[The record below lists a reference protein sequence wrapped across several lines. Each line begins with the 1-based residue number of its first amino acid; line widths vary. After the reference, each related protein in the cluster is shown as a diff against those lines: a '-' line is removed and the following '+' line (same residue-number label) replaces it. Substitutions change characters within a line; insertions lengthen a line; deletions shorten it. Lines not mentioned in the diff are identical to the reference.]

1 MSLPF
6 DAVQFARPAW
16 LWALLVLPLL
26 AWIWW
31 RRRHTAE
38 AWREAVDPHLLAHLL
53 EARPDRRGLLGLVAW
68 LIAGLLAVLA
78 LAGPGWRE
86 VAVPLDA
93 QGMSPLVVAID
104 LSTSS
109 TASDL
114 PPSRL
119 LQARAKLAQLLAERG
134 PGQVALIAYAD
145 DAFTVAPLTDDARNV
160 ALYLDALSP
169 EIMPVDG
176 LRADRAIAHA
186 TRLLR
191 QGQALNGDILL
202 VTGDVDTA
210 AVAEAGIA
218 ARMGYRVSVLGL
230 GTAAGAAYRDAD
242 GALAHARLDAVALRA
257 LAVAGEGR
265 YQALS
270 IDDGDLHALG
280 VLTPDATAG
289 AASVHSDASVRRVL
303 DEGYWLVLPLL
314 ALVLLAFRRGSAFA
328 CVAVLALWPALLPMP
343 AQAQEKAPV
352 ATPWQRADQVA
363 DSRMRAGASAYRGER
378 YDEALKTWTG
388 LPGSD
393 AAYNRG
399 NALARLGRFD
409 EAIAAYDEALSQQPG
424 MADAQ
429 ANRAA
434 VEAARNR
441 KPPPGQGQDP
451 RAPQEP
457 RDGDSQPK
465 PGDAGDPSDSQPGDT
480 QGQGDTRPPPDDPE
494 PQASD
499 TPPPADAQAQR
510 DADAQQR
517 EQMQRALEGQA
528 DPSDED
534 TKDAGAT
541 GAETG
546 DEREQANAAWLR
558 RVPDDPGGLLRA
570 KFRLEHERRATGG
583 DR

>member
-1 MSLPF
+1 MNLPF

-16 LWALLVLPLL
+16 LWALLALPLL
-26 AWIWW
+26 AWVWW
-31 RRRHTAE
+31 RRRRSAE
-38 AWREAVDPHLLAHLL
+38 AWREAVDPHLLTHLL

-68 LIAGLLAVLA
+68 LLAGMLAVLA

-93 QGMSPLVVAID
+93 QGMAPLVVALD
-104 LSTSS
+104 LSTAS

-134 PGQVALIAYAD
+134 AGQVALVAYAD

-169 EIMPVDG
+169 GIMPVDG
-176 LRADRAIAHA
+176 QRADRAIAHA

-191 QGQALNGDILL
+191 QGQALRGDILL
-202 VTGDVDTA
+202 VTGNTDTA

-218 ARMGYRVSVLGL
+218 ARMGYRVSVLGV

-242 GALAHARLDAVALRA
+242 GALAHARLETVALRA

-265 YQALS
+265 YHALS
-270 IDDGDLHALG
+270 IDDGDLRALG
-280 VLTPDATAG
+280 VLTPQMTAG
-289 AASVHSDASVRRVL
+289 GGSARSDASVRRVL
-303 DEGYWLVLPLL
+303 DEGYWLLLPLL
-314 ALVLLAFRRGSAFA
+314 ALVLLAFRRGSGFA
-328 CVAVLALWPALLPMP
+328 CVAMLALLPALLPVP
-343 AQAQEKAPV
+343 AQAQAPA

-363 DSRMRAGASAYRGER
+363 DARMRAGTSAYRGER

-388 LPGSD
+388 LPGAD

-409 EAIAAYDEALSQQPG
+409 DAIAAYDEALSQQPG

-451 RAPQEP
+451 RAPQQP
-457 RDGDSQPK
+457 RDDGDSQPK
-465 PGDAGDPSDSQPGDT
+465 PGEAGDPSDSQPGDA
-480 QGQGDTRPPPDDPE
+480 QGQGDTQPPQDDPE
-494 PQASD
+494 PQESD
-499 TPPPADAQAQR
+499 TAPAPDAQAQR

-517 EQMQRALEGQA
+517 EQMQRALDGQP
-528 DPSDED
+528 DPSDAD
-534 TKDAGAT
+534 APDAGAPGSDT
-541 GAETG
+541 S
-546 DEREQANAAWLR
+546 DEHEQANAAWLR

-583 DR
+583 D

>member
-1 MSLPF
+1 MSPPF
-6 DAVQFARPAW
+6 DALQFARPVW
-16 LWALLVLPLL
+16 LWALLALPFL

-31 RRRHTAE
+31 RRRRSAE

-53 EARPDRRGLLGLVAW
+53 EARPDRRGLLGLAAW
-68 LIAGLLAVLA
+68 LLAGLLAVLA

-86 VAVPLDA
+86 VAVPLDTR
-93 QGMSPLVVAID
+93 GMAPLVVAID
-104 LSTSS
+104 LSTAS

-119 LQARAKLAQLLAERG
+119 LQARAKLSQLLAERG
-134 PGQVALIAYAD
+134 AGQVALVAYAD

-160 ALYLDALSP
+160 ALYLDALAP

-176 LRADRAIAHA
+176 QRADRAIAHA

-191 QGQALNGDILL
+191 QGQALRGDILL
-202 VTGDVDTA
+202 VTGDADTA
-210 AVAEAGIA
+210 AVAEAGLA

-230 GTAAGAAYRDAD
+230 GSAAGAAYRDAD

-265 YQALS
+265 YHALS
-270 IDDGDLHALG
+270 IDDGDLRALG
-280 VLTPDATAG
+280 VLTPETTAG
-289 AASVHSDASVRRVL
+289 AASARSDAGVRRVL

-314 ALVLLAFRRGSAFA
+314 ALVLLAFRRGSGFA
-328 CVAVLALWPALLPMP
+328 CVAVLVLLPALLPVP
-343 AQAQEKAPV
+343 AHAQPPA

-363 DSRMRAGASAYRGER
+363 DGRMREGASAYRGER
-378 YDEALKTWTG
+378 YDEALKAWTG
-388 LPGSD
+388 LPGAD

-409 EAIAAYDEALSQQPG
+409 DAIAAYDEALSQQPG

-441 KPPPGQGQDP
+441 KPPPGPGQDP
-451 RAPQEP
+451 RAPQTP
-457 RDGDSQPK
+457 RDGDSQPT
-465 PGDAGDPSDSQPGDT
+465 PGDAGDPAERQPGDA

-494 PQASD
+494 PQESD
-499 TPPPADAQAQR
+499 TTPPAGAQAQR
-510 DADAQQR
+510 DADAEQR
-517 EQMQRALEGQA
+517 ERMQRALDGRP
-528 DPSDED
+528 DPSGED
-534 TKDAGAT
+534 ASDAGMP
-541 GAETG
+541 GGDTG

>member
-1 MSLPF
+1 MSLSL
-6 DAVQFARPAW
+6 DALQFARPGW
-16 LWALLVLPLL
+16 LWALLLLPALG
-26 AWIWW
+26 WIWW
-31 RRRHTAE
+31 RRRRSVD

-53 EARPDRRGLLGLVAW
+53 EARPDRRGLLGLAAW
-68 LIAGLLAVLA
+68 LLAGLLAVLA

-86 VAVPLDA
+86 VAVPLDT
-93 QGMSPLVVAID
+93 QGMAPLVVAID
-104 LSTSS
+104 LSTAS

-119 LQARAKLAQLLAERG
+119 LQARAKLSQLLAERG
-134 PGQVALIAYAD
+134 GGQIALVAYAD
-145 DAFTVAPLTDDARNV
+145 DAFTVAPLTADARNV

-176 LRADRAIAHA
+176 HRADRAITQA

-191 QGQALNGDILL
+191 QGQALRGDILL
-202 VTGDVDTA
+202 LTGDADTA

-230 GTAAGAAYRDAD
+230 GTTAGAAYRNAD
-242 GALAHARLDAVALRA
+242 GGLAHARLDPVALRA

-265 YQALS
+265 YHALS
-270 IDDGDLHALG
+270 IDDDDLRALG
-280 VLTPDATAG
+280 VLTPDAISAAG
-289 AASVHSDASVRRVL
+289 AAPADASVRRVL
-303 DEGYWLVLPLL
+303 DQGYWLVLPLL
-314 ALVLLAFRRGSAFA
+314 ALVLLAFRRGSGLA
-328 CVAVLALWPALLPMP
+328 CVAMVAVFPLLSPLS
-343 AQAQEKAPV
+343 AQAQAPA

-363 DSRMRAGASAYRGER
+363 HAQMRDGAAAYREKR
-378 YDEALKTWTG
+378 YEDALQAWAD
-388 LPGSD
+388 LPGID

-424 MADAQ
+424 MADAL

-434 VEAARNR
+434 VEAARKR
-441 KPPPGQGQDP
+441 KPPPGPGEDP
-451 RAPQEP
+451 RAPQKP

-465 PGDAGDPSDSQPGDT
+465 PGDAGDSSDSQAGDA
-480 QGQGDTRPPPDDPE
+480 QGQGDTPPPPE
-494 PQASD
+494 DAQPQESEA
-499 TPPPADAQAQR
+499 PPPADAQAQR

-517 EQMQRALEGQA
+517 ERMQRALEGQPEA
-528 DPSDED
+528 GDEAPASGAPNG
-534 TKDAGAT
+534 DA
-541 GAETG
+541 G

>member
-1 MSLPF
+1 MNLPF
-6 DAVQFARPAW
+6 DALQFARPAW
-16 LWALLVLPLL
+16 LWALLALPLL

-31 RRRHTAE
+31 RRRRSAE

-53 EARPDRRGLLGLVAW
+53 EARPDPRGLFGLVAW
-68 LIAGLLAVLA
+68 LLAGLLAVLA

-93 QGMSPLVVAID
+93 QGMAPLVVALD
-104 LSTSS
+104 LSTAS

-134 PGQVALIAYAD
+134 AGQVALVAYAD

-160 ALYLDALSP
+160 ALYLDAMSP
-169 EIMPVDG
+169 GIMPVDG
-176 LRADRAIAHA
+176 QRADRAIAHA

-191 QGQALNGDILL
+191 QGQALRGDILL
-202 VTGDVDTA
+202 VTGNADTA

-218 ARMGYRVSVLGL
+218 ARMGYRVSVLGV

-242 GALAHARLDAVALRA
+242 GALAHARLETVALRA

-265 YQALS
+265 YHALS
-270 IDDGDLHALG
+270 IDDGDLRTLG
-280 VLTPDATAG
+280 VLTPQMTAG
-289 AASVHSDASVRRVL
+289 GGSARSDASVRRVL
-303 DEGYWLVLPLL
+303 DEGYWLLLPLL
-314 ALVLLAFRRGSAFA
+314 ALVLLAFRRGSGFA
-328 CVAVLALWPALLPMP
+328 CVAMLALLPALLPVP
-343 AQAQEKAPV
+343 AQAQAPA

-363 DSRMRAGASAYRGER
+363 DARMRAGTSAYRSER

-388 LPGSD
+388 LPGAD

-409 EAIAAYDEALSQQPG
+409 DAIAAYDEALSQQPG

-451 RAPQEP
+451 RAPQQP
-457 RDGDSQPK
+457 RDDGDSQPK
-465 PGDAGDPSDSQPGDT
+465 PGEAGDPSDSQPGDA
-480 QGQGDTRPPPDDPE
+480 QGQGDTQPPQDDPE
-494 PQASD
+494 SQESD
-499 TPPPADAQAQR
+499 TVPAPDAQAQR

-517 EQMQRALEGQA
+517 EQMQRALDGQPE
-528 DPSDED
+528 PSDAD
-534 TKDAGAT
+534 APDAGAPGSDT
-541 GAETG
+541 S
-546 DEREQANAAWLR
+546 DEHEQANAAWLR

-583 DR
+583 D

>member
-16 LWALLVLPLL
+16 LWALMALPLL

-31 RRRHTAE
+31 RRRRSAE

-53 EARPDRRGLLGLVAW
+53 EARPDRRGLFGLVAW
-68 LIAGLLAVLA
+68 LLAGVLAVLA

-86 VAVPLDA
+86 VAVPLDT
-93 QGMSPLVVAID
+93 QGMSPLVVVID
-104 LSTSS
+104 LSTAS

-134 PGQVALIAYAD
+134 AGQIALVAYAD

-169 EIMPVDG
+169 GIMPVDG
-176 LRADRAIAHA
+176 QRADRAIAHA

-191 QGQALNGDILL
+191 QGQALRGDILL
-202 VTGDVDTA
+202 VTGNANTA

-230 GTAAGAAYRDAD
+230 GTTAGAAYRDAD
-242 GALAHARLDAVALRA
+242 GALAHARLETVALRA

-265 YQALS
+265 YHALS
-270 IDDGDLHALG
+270 IDDGDLRALG
-280 VLTPDATAG
+280 VLTPELTVGG
-289 AASVHSDASVRRVL
+289 ASTRSDASVRRVL

-314 ALVLLAFRRGSAFA
+314 ALVLLAFRRGSGFA
-328 CVAVLALWPALLPMP
+328 CMAVLVLLPALLPMP
-343 AQAQEKAPV
+343 VQAQAPA

-363 DSRMRAGASAYRGER
+363 DGRMRAGTSAYRGER
-378 YDEALKTWTG
+378 YDEALKTWAG
-388 LPGSD
+388 LPGAD

-399 NALARLGRFD
+399 NALARLGRFED
-409 EAIAAYDEALSQQPG
+409 AIAAYDEALSQQPG

-434 VEAARNR
+434 VEAARSR

-451 RAPQEP
+451 RAPQTP
-457 RDGDSQPK
+457 RHDGDGQPK
-465 PGDAGDPSDSQPGDT
+465 PGEAGDPSDSQPGEA
-480 QGQGDTRPPPDDPE
+480 QGRGDQRSPPDAPE

-499 TPPPADAQAQR
+499 TPAPADAQAQR
-510 DADAQQR
+510 HADAQQR
-517 EQMQRALEGQA
+517 EQMQRALEGEP

-534 TKDAGAT
+534 AKDAGAT
-541 GAETG
+541 GADTG

>member
-1 MSLPF
+1 MNLPF
-6 DAVQFARPAW
+6 DAVQFARPVW
-16 LWALLVLPLL
+16 LWALLALPLL

-31 RRRHTAE
+31 RRRRSAE
-38 AWREAVDPHLLAHLL
+38 AWREAVDPHLLTHLL
-53 EARPDRRGLLGLVAW
+53 EARPDRRGLFGLVAW
-68 LIAGLLAVLA
+68 LLAGLLAVLA
-78 LAGPGWRE
+78 MAGPGWRE
-86 VAVPLDA
+86 VAVPLDT
-93 QGMSPLVVAID
+93 QGMAPLVVVID
-104 LSTSS
+104 LSTAS

-134 PGQVALIAYAD
+134 ASQVALVAYAD

-160 ALYLDALSP
+160 ALYVDALSP

-176 LRADRAIAHA
+176 QRADRAIAHA

-191 QGQALNGDILL
+191 QGQALRGDILL
-202 VTGDVDTA
+202 VTGAADTA

-242 GALAHARLDAVALRA
+242 GALAHARLDTVALRA
-257 LAVAGEGR
+257 LAAAGDGR
-265 YQALS
+265 YHALS
-270 IDDGDLHALG
+270 IDDGDLRALG
-280 VLTPDATAG
+280 VLTPEARAG
-289 AASVHSDASVRRVL
+289 AASARNDASVRRVL

-314 ALVLLAFRRGSAFA
+314 ALVLLAFRRGSGFA
-328 CVAVLALWPALLPMP
+328 CVAVLALLPALLPVP
-343 AQAQEKAPV
+343 AQAQAPV

-363 DSRMRAGASAYRGER
+363 DGRMRAGTSAYRGER
-378 YDEALKTWTG
+378 YDEALKAWTG
-388 LPGSD
+388 LQGAD

-434 VEAARNR
+434 VEAARSR

-451 RAPQEP
+451 RAPQKP
-457 RDGDSQPK
+457 RDDGDSQSK
-465 PGDAGDPSDSQPGDT
+465 PGEAGDPSDSQPGDA
-480 QGQGDTRPPPDDPE
+480 QGQGDQRPPPDAPE

-517 EQMQRALEGQA
+517 EQMQRALEGQTE
-528 DPSDED
+528 PSDED
-534 TKDAGAT
+534 AADAGAT

-546 DEREQANAAWLR
+546 DERAQANAAWLR

>member
-1 MSLPF
+1 MNLPV
-6 DAVQFARPAW
+6 DALQFARPAW
-16 LWALLVLPLL
+16 LWALLALPLL

-31 RRRHTAE
+31 RRRRDAE
-38 AWREAVDPHLLAHLL
+38 AWRDAVDPHLLAHLL
-53 EARPDRRGLLGLVAW
+53 DARPDRRGLLGLAAW
-68 LIAGLLAVLA
+68 LLAGLFAVLA
-78 LAGPGWRE
+78 LAGPGWRT
-86 VAVPLDA
+86 VAVPLDT
-93 QGMSPLVVAID
+93 QGMAPLVVAVD
-104 LSTSS
+104 LSTAS

-119 LQARAKLAQLLAERG
+119 LQMRAKLSQLLAERG
-134 PGQVALIAYAD
+134 GGQVALVAYAD

-169 EIMPVDG
+169 EIMPLDG
-176 LRADRAIAHA
+176 RRADRAITHA

-191 QGQALNGDILL
+191 QGQALRGDILVL
-202 VTGDVDTA
+202 TGDADAA

-242 GALAHARLDAVALRA
+242 GTLAHARLDAASLQA
-257 LAVAGEGR
+257 LAIAGGGR
-265 YQALS
+265 YHALS
-270 IDDGDLHALG
+270 IDADDLRALG

-289 AASVHSDASVRRVL
+289 PPSAHADASVRRVR
-303 DEGYWLVLPLL
+303 DEGYWLLLPLL
-314 ALVLLAFRRGSAFA
+314 ALVLLAFRRGSGFV
-328 CVAVLALWPALLPMP
+328 CVAALALLPALLPLPVHAQSP
-343 AQAQEKAPV
+343 A

-363 DSRMRAGASAYRGER
+363 HGRMRDGTTAYRGER
-378 YDEALKTWTG
+378 YDEALKAWTG
-388 LPGSD
+388 LPGAD

-399 NALARLGRFD
+399 NALARMGRFD
-409 EAIAAYDEALSQQPG
+409 DAIAAYDEALSQQPG

-434 VEAARNR
+434 VEAARDR
-441 KPPPGQGQDP
+441 KPPPGPGQDP
-451 RAPQEP
+451 RAPQQP
-457 RDGDSQPK
+457 RDGDGQPQ
-465 PGDAGDPSDSQPGDT
+465 PGEAGDPSDSQPGDAP
-480 QGQGDTRPPPDDPE
+480 GQGDTRPPPPGN
-494 PQASD
+494 
-499 TPPPADAQAQR
+499 TPPQEPAAAQPADAQAQR

-517 EQMQRALEGQA
+517 ERMQRALEGRPDA
-528 DPSDED
+528 SDED
-534 TKDAGAT
+534 ASETAAPGGDA
-541 GAETG
+541 G

>member
-1 MSLPF
+1 MSLPL
-6 DAVQFARPAW
+6 DALQFARPAW
-16 LWALLVLPLL
+16 LWALLALPLL

-31 RRRHTAE
+31 RHRRGAE

-53 EARPDRRGLLGLVAW
+53 EARPDRRGLFGLAAW
-68 LIAGLLAVLA
+68 LLAGMLAVLA

-86 VAVPLDA
+86 VAVPLET
-93 QGMSPLVVAID
+93 QGKAPLVVAID
-104 LSTSS
+104 LSMAS

-134 PGQVALIAYAD
+134 AVQVALVAYAD

-160 ALYLDALSP
+160 ALYLDALAP
-169 EIMPVDG
+169 DIMPVDG
-176 LRADRAIAHA
+176 HRADRAITHA

-191 QGQALNGDILL
+191 QGQALRGDILL
-202 VTGDVDTA
+202 VTGDADA
-210 AVAEAGIA
+210 ASVAEAGIA

-257 LAVAGEGR
+257 LAAAGAGA
-265 YQALS
+265 YHALS
-270 IDDGDLHALG
+270 IDDQDLRALG
-280 VLTPDATAG
+280 VLTPDMAAG
-289 AASVHSDASVRRVL
+289 AASTGTDASVRRVL

-314 ALVLLAFRRGSAFA
+314 ALVLLAFRRGSGFA
-328 CVAVLALWPALLPMP
+328 CVAVLALLPALLPLP
-343 AQAQEKAPV
+343 ASAQSPV

-363 DSRMRAGASAYRGER
+363 DGRMRDGSAAYRGER
-378 YDEALKTWTG
+378 YDDALQVWNG
-388 LPGSD
+388 LPGAE

-409 EAIAAYDEALSQQPG
+409 DAIAAYDDALSQQPG
-424 MADAQ
+424 MADAL

-441 KPPPGQGQDP
+441 KPPPGPGEDP
-451 RAPQEP
+451 RAPQKPED
-457 RDGDSQPK
+457 DGDSQPK
-465 PGDAGDPSDSQPGDT
+465 PGEAGDPSERQPGDA
-480 QGQGDTRPPPDDPE
+480 QGQGDTRPSQDDAA

-499 TPPPADAQAQR
+499 NTPPADAQAQR
-510 DADAQQR
+510 DADDQQR
-517 EQMQRALEGQA
+517 EAMQRALEGQPEAA
-528 DPSDED
+528 D
-534 TKDAGAT
+534 DAASQT
-541 GAETG
+541 GTPDDSG

>member
-6 DAVQFARPAW
+6 DAVQFARPLW
-16 LWALLVLPLL
+16 LWALLALPLL

-31 RRRHTAE
+31 RRRRSAE

-53 EARPDRRGLLGLVAW
+53 EARPDRRGLSGLVAW
-68 LIAGLLAVLA
+68 LLAGLLAVLA

-86 VAVPLDA
+86 VAVPLDT
-93 QGMSPLVVAID
+93 QGMAPLVVVID
-104 LSTSS
+104 LSTAS

-134 PGQVALIAYAD
+134 AGQVALVAYAD

-169 EIMPVDG
+169 GIMPVDG
-176 LRADRAIAHA
+176 QRADRAIAHA

-191 QGQALNGDILL
+191 QGQALRGDILL
-202 VTGDVDTA
+202 VTGTADTA
-210 AVAEAGIA
+210 AIAEAGIA

-242 GALAHARLDAVALRA
+242 GALAHARLETVALRA

-270 IDDGDLHALG
+270 IDDGDLRALG
-280 VLTPDATAG
+280 VLTPEMTAG
-289 AASVHSDASVRRVL
+289 GASARSDASVRRVL

-314 ALVLLAFRRGSAFA
+314 ALVLLAFRRGSGFA
-328 CVAVLALWPALLPMP
+328 CVAVLALLPALLPMP
-343 AQAQEKAPV
+343 VQAQAPA

-363 DSRMRAGASAYRGER
+363 DGRMRAGTAAYRGER

-388 LPGSD
+388 LPGAD

-409 EAIAAYDEALSQQPG
+409 DAIAAYDEALSQQPG

-451 RAPQEP
+451 RAPQKP
-457 RDGDSQPK
+457 RDDGDSQPK
-465 PGDAGDPSDSQPGDT
+465 PGEAGDPSDSQSGDA
-480 QGQGDTRPPPDDPE
+480 QGQGDTQPPQDDPQS
-494 PQASD
+494 QASE

-517 EQMQRALEGQA
+517 EQMERALDGQP

-534 TKDAGAT
+534 VSET
-541 GAETG
+541 GAPGGDTG

-570 KFRLEHERRATGG
+570 KFRLEHERRTTGG

>member
-1 MSLPF
+1 MNVL
-6 DAVQFARPAW
+6 DALQFARPAW
-16 LWALLVLPLL
+16 LWAGLVLPLL
-26 AWIWW
+26 AGIWW
-31 RRRHTAE
+31 RRRRTAE

-53 EARPDRRGLLGLVAW
+53 EARPDRRGVFGLVAW
-68 LIAGLLAVLA
+68 LFAGLLAVLA

-93 QGMSPLVVAID
+93 RGAAPLVVAID
-104 LSTSS
+104 LSTAS

-119 LQARAKLAQLLAERG
+119 LQARAKLATLLAKRDA
-134 PGQVALIAYAD
+134 GQVALVAYAD

-176 LRADRAIAHA
+176 HRADRAIAHA

-191 QGQALNGDILL
+191 QGQALRGDILL
-202 VTGDVDTA
+202 VTGDADTVA
-210 AVAEAGIA
+210 AAEAGIA

-230 GTAAGAAYRDAD
+230 GTATGAAYRDAD
-242 GALAHARLDAVALRA
+242 GALAHARLDEIALRA

-265 YQALS
+265 YRALS
-270 IDDGDLHALG
+270 IDDGDLRALG

-328 CVAVLALWPALLPMP
+328 CIAALALLPALLPLP
-343 AQAQEKAPV
+343 AQAQAPV

-363 DSRMRAGASAYRGER
+363 DGRMRAGTSAYRGER
-378 YDEALKTWTG
+378 YDEALQAWTG
-388 LPGSD
+388 LPGAD

-409 EAIAAYDEALSQQPG
+409 EAIAAYDAALSQQPG

-429 ANRAA
+429 ANRDA

-451 RAPQEP
+451 RAPQQP
-457 RDGDSQPK
+457 RDQGDSQPK

-480 QGQGDTRPPPDDPE
+480 QGQGDTRPPPDEPE

-517 EQMQRALEGQA
+517 EQMQRALEGRTE
-528 DPSDED
+528 PSDED
-534 TKDAGAT
+534 TTDAGAT
-541 GAETG
+541 GADTG